1 MAPVSYGETK
11 STSVCPKYLCYGI
24 PSRFCMTWSR
34 FRLVGLLG
42 MMETSALHRRFL
54 WVLAD
59 EGVKRVD
66 MNNFIDI

>member
-1 MAPVSYGETK
+1 
-11 STSVCPKYLCYGI
+11 
-24 PSRFCMTWSR
+24 
-34 FRLVGLLG
+34 